1 MEKVLR
7 QNEASA
13 QFPLQNI
20 RSYFKYCS
28 LTDFGKTEHFRN
40 QIGVLRG
47 QNDHMLFSS
56 TSTLRN
62 FKTRMYIKNKRNV
75 FPKFLM
81 HFKYYYT
88 SFDPICTL

>member
-20 RSYFKYCS
+20 RSYFKYYS

-40 QIGVLRG
+40 QIGVFRG
-47 QNDHMLFSS
+47 QNDQMLLVAHQLFEILKLVC
-56 TSTLRN
+56 TLR
-62 FKTRMYIKNKRNV
+62 IKG
-75 FPKFLM
+75 
-81 HFKYYYT
+81 T
-88 SFDPICTL
+88 SFRNF